1 MRSRDRSGHAG
12 VSLRHSAPGGCFMI
26 SKLANPGCD
35 PAFIKLVRSRAGLVD
50 LARLGHAT
58 ALDLPGSQKG

>member
-1 MRSRDRSGHAG
+1 
-12 VSLRHSAPGGCFMI
+12 MI

-50 LARLGHAT
+50 LARLSHAA